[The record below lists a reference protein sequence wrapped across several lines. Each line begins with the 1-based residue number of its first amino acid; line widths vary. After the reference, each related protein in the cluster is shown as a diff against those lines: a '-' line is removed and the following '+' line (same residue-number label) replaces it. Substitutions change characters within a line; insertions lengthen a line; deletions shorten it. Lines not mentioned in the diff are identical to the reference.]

1 MSRRTRSSV
10 TEWSWDKRTGQY
22 RCKRPRWKR
31 PGWVNRLL
39 DVGQI
44 TGRWLAAALLLEDL
58 CQPMPHVAMG
68 SILLGFV
75 EDFVPSPGVAPVF
88 DPQLALPHVAGD
100 EFE

>member
-1 MSRRTRSSV
+1 
-10 TEWSWDKRTGQY
+10 
-22 RCKRPRWKR
+22 
-31 PGWVNRLL
+31 
-39 DVGQI
+39 
-44 TGRWLAAALLLEDL
+44 
-58 CQPMPHVAMG
+58 MPHVAMD